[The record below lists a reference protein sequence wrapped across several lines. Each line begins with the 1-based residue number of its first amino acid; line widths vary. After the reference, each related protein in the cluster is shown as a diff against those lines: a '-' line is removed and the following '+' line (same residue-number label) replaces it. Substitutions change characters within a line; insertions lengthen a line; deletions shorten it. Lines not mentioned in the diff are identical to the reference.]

1 MVVKLSA
8 HQPGYSQHVAWS
20 AEDEMYVATCP
31 ELEGLSALAGSEEA
45 AVRELKTAIGLVLE
59 EMSSHGETHPTP
71 YTHASHSGQ
80 FRVRIPRTLHGRL
93 VQLASREG
101 VSLNSLV
108 TTLLAEGSATFSA
121 DPPARRSR
129 GLRKTT

>member
-1 MVVKLSA
+1 MVVKLNA
-8 HQPGYSQHVAWS
+8 NQPGYSQHVAWS

-31 ELEGLSALAGSEEA
+31 ELEGLSALAESEEA
-45 AVRELKTAIGLVLE
+45 AVRELKTAMALVIEDMLAQ
-59 EMSSHGETHPTP
+59 GEPLPAP

-121 DPPARRSR
+121 DSPVQRNR